1 MGILIVIA
9 IVAVALVVLDLA
21 AMTWGQDSR
30 DNVSNDRR
38 Q

>member
-21 AMTWGQDSR
+21 AITWGQDSR
-30 DNVSNDRR
+30 ENVLNDRR
-38 Q
+38 R